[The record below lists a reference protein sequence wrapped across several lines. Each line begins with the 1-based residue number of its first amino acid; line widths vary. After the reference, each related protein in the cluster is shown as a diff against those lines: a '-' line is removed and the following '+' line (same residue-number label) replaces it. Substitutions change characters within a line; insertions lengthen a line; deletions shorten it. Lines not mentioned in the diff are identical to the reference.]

1 MRLLANKAGLKS
13 MILNRIGD
21 FGLLLG
27 IVSIYYA
34 FGSFTYSVVFAL
46 IPYFD
51 AFQFIFLNYN
61 VSFLSFVAAL
71 LFLGAMGKSAQ
82 FGLHS

>member
-27 IVSIYYA
+27 VVMIYYF
-34 FGSFTYSVVFAL
+34 FGSTEYSIVFAL
-46 IPYFD
+46 SHYMNSMMFN
-51 AFQFIFLNYN
+51 FLNFH
-61 VSFLSFVAAL
+61 VSVISFIAIL